1 MKNPGDLR
9 KFPWTCDQFLLE
21 FCKLLIFAKCKAYD
35 LIYIFASQLFLIR
48 AAMNALLWLNTVTAV
63 QMFFIERI
71 FVFFITLFLKN
82 MRILSA
88 NKPHCHSRL
97 NKPTFKILLIYR
109 INVLEKQLS
118 HAICSKYLIIF
129 RLLQAPKIQ
138 IFSTKLNMIVKVV

>member
-1 MKNPGDLR
+1 
-9 KFPWTCDQFLLE
+9 
-21 FCKLLIFAKCKAYD
+21 
-35 LIYIFASQLFLIR
+35 
-48 AAMNALLWLNTVTAV
+48 MNALLWLNTVAAV

-88 NKPHCHSRL
+88 NQPHCHCRL
-97 NKPTFKILLIYR
+97 SKPTFKILLIYR

-129 RLLQAPKIQ
+129 RLLEAPKIQ
-138 IFSTKLNMIVKVV
+138 IFSTKLNMIVKVVKLLTGVI